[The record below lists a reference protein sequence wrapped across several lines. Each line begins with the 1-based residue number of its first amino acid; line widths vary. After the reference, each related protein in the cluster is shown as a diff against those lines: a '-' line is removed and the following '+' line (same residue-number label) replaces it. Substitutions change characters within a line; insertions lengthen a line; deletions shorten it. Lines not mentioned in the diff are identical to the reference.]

1 MNQKQCNLPK
11 LFGYKQVF
19 IMGYFVIENMI
30 YLYTINFKFQQGIL
44 MMVLLHQLKIP
55 TMGYFYRL
63 CY

>member
-1 MNQKQCNLPK
+1 
-11 LFGYKQVF
+11 
-19 IMGYFVIENMI
+19 MGYFVIENMI